1 MVYGCSSL
9 VRDGRTMQDPD
20 IRRRLL
26 GDIIEAITKALDAA
40 EANGYERGVRDQKSR
55 IEAFLRG
62 EFKSTEAPK
71 EKKSVQLGRTRGGA
85 ARAYGNVVGHT
96 QSALRILGE
105 RGPVNIRKIA
115 NYLLQTHPEAGISL
129 VQVRTAMKQLS
140 NRGLAVRVGYGE
152 YLPPEL
158 AESEN
163 SEQNPGGDAPGSG
176 DLLESM
182 AAE

>member
-1 MVYGCSSL
+1 
-9 VRDGRTMQDPD
+9 MQDPD

-40 EANGYERGVRDQKSR
+40 EAQGYERGVRDQKSR

-62 EFKSTEAPK
+62 DFKSPESSN
-71 EKKSVQLGRTRGGA
+71 EKKSAQSRRTRGGA

-96 QSALRILGE
+96 QSALRVLGE

-129 VQVRTAMKQLS
+129 VQVRTAMKQLAT
-140 NRGLAVRVGYGE
+140 RGLAIRVGYGE

-158 AESEN
+158 AESADSERN
-163 SEQNPGGDAPGSG
+163 SDASAP
-176 DLLESM
+176 ESFNL